1 MEKKSIGQEKGNRS
15 ELTVKMF
22 GKFQVENEKGI
33 LNKENMRSEMLTR
46 LLAYMISRREKDMTA
61 QELIDVLWPDDQ
73 SDNPAGALKNLMYRL
88 RKLMSRTWGDG
99 GKYIVTGRGAY
110 QLNPEFVFHID
121 IEEFEECCRQVFNS
135 EDPAV
140 QQENGKRAVELYQ
153 GMFLSELSSEY
164 WVVSIA
170 TYYHSIYLTMV
181 KKLAALLEKEK
192 KFTDVEE
199 ICGKAIQIEPL
210 DEEIHCFLLR
220 AMIADNK
227 QQLAASH
234 YKETVKLLYDSLG
247 VRPSGEMESIYE
259 ELQKIQHDHE
269 SNIDIIQ
276 EDLREEKASGAF
288 FCEYGV
294 FRKIYALE
302 SRSSRRLGISVHLA
316 LVSLYLDFQIQK
328 DDQDYTDLIGVG
340 MSVLEETLMKK
351 LRSSDIVCRYSVN
364 QFLVMLPACQYEDAK
379 MVVNRLKDSFYRS
392 GKTGR
397 LLLQYSIDELDVD

>member
-1 MEKKSIGQEKGNRS
+1 MEKKNCS
-15 ELTVKMF
+15 ELTVRMF
-22 GKFQVENEKGI
+22 GKFQTENEKGI

-46 LLAYMISRREKDMTA
+46 LLAYMISHREKDMTA
-61 QELIDVLWPDDQ
+61 QELIDVLWPEDQ
-73 SDNPAGALKNLMYRL
+73 SDNPSGALKNLMYRL
-88 RKLMSRTWGDG
+88 RKLMNNTWGES

-110 QLNPEFVFHID
+110 QLNPEFVFHVD

-181 KKLAALLEKEK
+181 KRLAALLEKEK

-247 VRPSGEMESIYE
+247 VRPSGEMENIYE

-269 SNIDIIQ
+269 SNIVIIQ

-316 LVSLYLDFQIQK
+316 LISLYLDFQIQK
-328 DDQDYTDLIGVG
+328 EGQDYTDLIGEG
-340 MSVLEETLMKK
+340 MSVLEETLMKR

-392 GKTGR
+392 GKTNK

>member
-135 EDPAV
+135 EGPAV

>member
-153 GMFLSELSSEY
+153 GMFLSDLSSEY

>member
-1 MEKKSIGQEKGNRS
+1 MEKKNLAKMKENHSALNI
-15 ELTVKMF
+15 KMF
-22 GKFQVENEKGI
+22 GKFQIENENGM

-46 LLAYMISRREKDMTA
+46 LLAYMVSHREKDMTA

-73 SDNPAGALKNLMYRL
+73 SDNPSGALKNLMYRL
-88 RKLMSRTWGDG
+88 RKLMNRTWGEDG
-99 GKYIVTGRGAY
+99 RYIITGRGAY
-110 QLNPEFVFHID
+110 QLNPELVVHVD

-140 QQENGKRAVELYQ
+140 QQENGKKAVELYQ

-164 WVVSIA
+164 WVISIA

-192 KFTDVEE
+192 QFTDVEE
-199 ICGKAIQIEPL
+199 ICAKAIQIEPL

-227 QQLAASH
+227 QKLASDH

-247 VRPSGEMESIYE
+247 VRPSGEMETIYE

-276 EDLREEKASGAF
+276 EELREEKTSGAF

-302 SRSSRRLGISVHLA
+302 SRSSSRLGISVHLA
-316 LVSLYLDFQIQK
+316 LVSLYLDFQVSK
-328 DDQDYTDLIGVG
+328 DKNDYAGLIGEG
-340 MSVLEETLMKK
+340 MKVLEDILLKR

-379 MVVNRLKDSFYRS
+379 MVVNRLKDSFYKS
-392 GKTGR
+392 GKTNK
-397 LLLQYSIDELDVD
+397 LLLQYSIDELNVD

>member
-1 MEKKSIGQEKGNRS
+1 MEKKNCS
-15 ELTVKMF
+15 ELTVRMF
-22 GKFQVENEKGI
+22 SKFQTENEKGI

-46 LLAYMISRREKDMTA
+46 LLAYMISHREKDMTA
-61 QELIDVLWPDDQ
+61 QELIDVLWPEDQ
-73 SDNPAGALKNLMYRL
+73 SDNPSGALKNLMYRL
-88 RKLMSRTWGDG
+88 RKLMNNTWGES

-110 QLNPEFVFHID
+110 QLNPEFVFHVD

-181 KKLAALLEKEK
+181 KRLAALLEKEK

-247 VRPSGEMESIYE
+247 VRPSGEMENIYE

-328 DDQDYTDLIGVG
+328 EGQDYTDLIGEG
-340 MSVLEETLMKK
+340 MSVLEETLMKR

-379 MVVNRLKDSFYRS
+379 MVVNRLKDSFYKS
-392 GKTGR
+392 GKTNK

>member
-1 MEKKSIGQEKGNRS
+1 MEKKNCS
-15 ELTVKMF
+15 ELTVRMF
-22 GKFQVENEKGI
+22 GKFQTENEKGI

-46 LLAYMISRREKDMTA
+46 LLAYMISHREKDMTA
-61 QELIDVLWPDDQ
+61 QELIDVLWPEDQ
-73 SDNPAGALKNLMYRL
+73 SDNPSGALKNLMYRL
-88 RKLMSRTWGDG
+88 RKLMNNTWGES

-110 QLNPEFVFHID
+110 QLNPEFVFHVD

-135 EDPAV
+135 EDPVV

-181 KKLAALLEKEK
+181 KRLAALLEKEK

-247 VRPSGEMESIYE
+247 VRPSGEMENIYE

-316 LVSLYLDFQIQK
+316 LISLYLDFQIQK
-328 DDQDYTDLIGVG
+328 EGQDYTDLIGEG
-340 MSVLEETLMKK
+340 MSVLEETLMKR

-392 GKTGR
+392 GKTNK

>member
-1 MEKKSIGQEKGNRS
+1 MEKKNLAKMKENHSALNIR
-15 ELTVKMF
+15 MF
-22 GKFQVENEKGI
+22 GKFQIENENGM

-46 LLAYMISRREKDMTA
+46 LLAYMVSHREKDMTA

-73 SDNPAGALKNLMYRL
+73 SDNPSGALKNHMYRL
-88 RKLMSRTWGDG
+88 RKLMNRTWGEDG
-99 GKYIVTGRGAY
+99 RYIITGRGAY
-110 QLNPEFVFHID
+110 QLNPELVVHVD

-140 QQENGKRAVELYQ
+140 QQENGKKAVELYQ

-164 WVVSIA
+164 WVISIA

-192 KFTDVEE
+192 QFTDVEE
-199 ICGKAIQIEPL
+199 ICAKAIQIEPL

-227 QQLAASH
+227 QKLASNH

-247 VRPSGEMESIYE
+247 VRPSGEMETIYE

-276 EDLREEKASGAF
+276 EELREEKTSGAF

-302 SRSSRRLGISVHLA
+302 SRSSSRLGISVHLA
-316 LVSLYLDFQIQK
+316 LVSLYLDFQVSK
-328 DDQDYTDLIGVG
+328 DKNDYASLIGEG
-340 MSVLEETLMKK
+340 MKVLEDTLLKR

-379 MVVNRLKDSFYRS
+379 MVVNRLKDSFYKS
-392 GKTGR
+392 GKTNK
-397 LLLQYSIDELDVD
+397 LLLQYSIDELNVD

>member
-181 KKLAALLEKEK
+181 KRLAALLEKEK

-247 VRPSGEMESIYE
+247 VRPSGEMENIYE

-328 DDQDYTDLIGVG
+328 EGQDYTDLIGEG
-340 MSVLEETLMKK
+340 MSVLEETLMKR

-379 MVVNRLKDSFYRS
+379 MVVSRLKDSFYRS
-392 GKTGR
+392 GKTNK

>member
-302 SRSSRRLGISVHLA
+302 SRSSRRLGISVHMA

-379 MVVNRLKDSFYRS
+379 MVVNRLKDSSYRS

>member
-1 MEKKSIGQEKGNRS
+1 MEKKNCS
-15 ELTVKMF
+15 ELTVRMF
-22 GKFQVENEKGI
+22 GKFQTENEKGI

-46 LLAYMISRREKDMTA
+46 LLAYMISHREKDMTA
-61 QELIDVLWPDDQ
+61 QELIDVLWPEDQ
-73 SDNPAGALKNLMYRL
+73 SDNPSGALKNLMYRL
-88 RKLMSRTWGDG
+88 RKLMNNTWGES

-110 QLNPEFVFHID
+110 QLNPEFVFHVD

-181 KKLAALLEKEK
+181 KRLAALLEKEK

-247 VRPSGEMESIYE
+247 VRPSGEMENIYE

-316 LVSLYLDFQIQK
+316 LISLYLDFQIQK
-328 DDQDYTDLIGVG
+328 EGQDYTDLIGEG
-340 MSVLEETLMKK
+340 MSVLEETLMKR

-392 GKTGR
+392 GKTNK

>member
-1 MEKKSIGQEKGNRS
+1 MEKKNLAKMKENHSALNI
-15 ELTVKMF
+15 KMF
-22 GKFQVENEKGI
+22 GKFQIENENGM

-46 LLAYMISRREKDMTA
+46 LLAYMVSHREKDMTA

-73 SDNPAGALKNLMYRL
+73 SDNPSGALKNLMYRL
-88 RKLMSRTWGDG
+88 RKLMNRTWGEDG
-99 GKYIVTGRGAY
+99 RYIITGRGAY
-110 QLNPEFVFHID
+110 QLNPELVVHVD

-140 QQENGKRAVELYQ
+140 QQENGKKAVELYQ

-164 WVVSIA
+164 WVISIA

-192 KFTDVEE
+192 QFTDVEE
-199 ICGKAIQIEPL
+199 ICAKAIQIEPL

-227 QQLAASH
+227 QKLASNH

-247 VRPSGEMESIYE
+247 VRPSGEMETIYE

-276 EDLREEKASGAF
+276 EELREEKTSGAF

-302 SRSSRRLGISVHLA
+302 SRSSSRLGISVHLA
-316 LVSLYLDFQIQK
+316 LVSLYLDFQVSK
-328 DDQDYTDLIGVG
+328 DKNDYASLIGEG
-340 MSVLEETLMKK
+340 MKVLEDTLLKR

-379 MVVNRLKDSFYRS
+379 MVVNRLKDSFYKS
-392 GKTGR
+392 GKTNK
-397 LLLQYSIDELDVD
+397 LLLQYSIDELNVD

>member
-1 MEKKSIGQEKGNRS
+1 MEKKNLAKMKENHSALKIR
-15 ELTVKMF
+15 MF
-22 GKFQVENEKGI
+22 GKFQIENDNGM

-46 LLAYMISRREKDMTA
+46 LLAYMVSHREKDMTA

-73 SDNPAGALKNLMYRL
+73 SDNPSGALKNLMYRL
-88 RKLMSRTWGDG
+88 RKLMNRTWGEDG
-99 GKYIVTGRGAY
+99 RYIITGRGAY
-110 QLNPEFVFHID
+110 QLNPELVVHVD

-140 QQENGKRAVELYQ
+140 QQENGKKAVELYQ

-164 WVVSIA
+164 WVISIA

-192 KFTDVEE
+192 QFTDVEE
-199 ICGKAIQIEPL
+199 ICAKAIQIEPL

-227 QQLAASH
+227 QKLASDH

-247 VRPSGEMESIYE
+247 VRPSGEMETIYE

-276 EDLREEKASGAF
+276 EELREEKTSGAF

-302 SRSSRRLGISVHLA
+302 SRSSSRLGISVHLA
-316 LVSLYLDFQIQK
+316 LVSLYLDFQVSK
-328 DDQDYTDLIGVG
+328 DKNDYASLIGEG
-340 MSVLEETLMKK
+340 MKVLEDTLLKR

-379 MVVNRLKDSFYRS
+379 MVVNRLKESFYKS
-392 GKTGR
+392 GKTNK
-397 LLLQYSIDELDVD
+397 LLLQYSIDELNVD

>member
-1 MEKKSIGQEKGNRS
+1 MEKKNCS
-15 ELTVKMF
+15 ELTVRMF
-22 GKFQVENEKGI
+22 GKFQTENEKGI

-46 LLAYMISRREKDMTA
+46 LLAYMISHREKDMTA
-61 QELIDVLWPDDQ
+61 QELIDVLWPEDQ
-73 SDNPAGALKNLMYRL
+73 SDNPSGALKNLMYRL
-88 RKLMSRTWGDG
+88 RKLMNNTWGES

-110 QLNPEFVFHID
+110 QLNPEFVFHVD

-181 KKLAALLEKEK
+181 KRLAALLEKEK

-247 VRPSGEMESIYE
+247 VRPSGEMENIYE

-269 SNIDIIQ
+269 SNINIIQ

-316 LVSLYLDFQIQK
+316 LISLYLDFQIQK
-328 DDQDYTDLIGVG
+328 EGQDYTDLIGEG
-340 MSVLEETLMKK
+340 MSVLEETLMKR

-392 GKTGR
+392 GKTNK

>member
-1 MEKKSIGQEKGNRS
+1 MEKKNLAKMKENHSALNIR
-15 ELTVKMF
+15 MF
-22 GKFQVENEKGI
+22 GKFQIENENGM

-46 LLAYMISRREKDMTA
+46 LLAYMVSHREKDMTA

-73 SDNPAGALKNLMYRL
+73 SDNPSGALKNLMYRL
-88 RKLMSRTWGDG
+88 RKLMNRTWGEDG
-99 GKYIVTGRGAY
+99 RYIITGRGAY
-110 QLNPEFVFHID
+110 QLNPELVVHVD

-140 QQENGKRAVELYQ
+140 QQENGKKAVELYQ

-164 WVVSIA
+164 WVISIA

-192 KFTDVEE
+192 QFTDVEE
-199 ICGKAIQIEPL
+199 ICAKAIQIEPL

-227 QQLAASH
+227 QKLASNH

-247 VRPSGEMESIYE
+247 VRPSGEMETIYE

-276 EDLREEKASGAF
+276 EELREEKTSGAF

-302 SRSSRRLGISVHLA
+302 SRSSSRLGISVHLA
-316 LVSLYLDFQIQK
+316 LVSLYLDFQVSK
-328 DDQDYTDLIGVG
+328 DKNDYAGLIGEG
-340 MSVLEETLMKK
+340 MKVLEDTLLKR

-379 MVVNRLKDSFYRS
+379 MVVNRLKDSFYKS
-392 GKTGR
+392 GKTNK
-397 LLLQYSIDELDVD
+397 LLLQYSIDELNVD

>member
-1 MEKKSIGQEKGNRS
+1 MEKKNCS
-15 ELTVKMF
+15 ELTVRMF
-22 GKFQVENEKGI
+22 GKFQTENEKGI

-46 LLAYMISRREKDMTA
+46 LLAYMISHREKDMTA
-61 QELIDVLWPDDQ
+61 QELIDVLWPEDQ
-73 SDNPAGALKNLMYRL
+73 SDNPSGALKNLMYRL
-88 RKLMSRTWGDG
+88 RKLMNNTWGES

-110 QLNPEFVFHID
+110 QLNPEFVFHVD

-181 KKLAALLEKEK
+181 KRLAALLEKEK

-247 VRPSGEMESIYE
+247 VRPSGEMENIYE

-316 LVSLYLDFQIQK
+316 LISLYLDFQIQK
-328 DDQDYTDLIGVG
+328 EGQDYTDLIGEG
-340 MSVLEETLMKK
+340 MSVLEETLMKR

-379 MVVNRLKDSFYRS
+379 VVVNRLKDSFYRS
-392 GKTGR
+392 GKTNK

>member
-164 WVVSIA
+164 WVVSTA

-340 MSVLEETLMKK
+340 MSVLEEILMKK

>member
-1 MEKKSIGQEKGNRS
+1 MEKKNLAKMKENHSALNIR
-15 ELTVKMF
+15 MF
-22 GKFQVENEKGI
+22 GKFQIENENGM

-46 LLAYMISRREKDMTA
+46 LLAYMVSHREKDMTA

-73 SDNPAGALKNLMYRL
+73 SDNPSGALKNLMYRL
-88 RKLMSRTWGDG
+88 RKLMNRTWGEDG
-99 GKYIVTGRGAY
+99 RYIITGRGAY
-110 QLNPEFVFHID
+110 QLNPELVVHVD

-140 QQENGKRAVELYQ
+140 QQENGKKAVELYQ

-164 WVVSIA
+164 WVISIA

-192 KFTDVEE
+192 QFTDVEE
-199 ICGKAIQIEPL
+199 ICAKAIQIEPL

-227 QQLAASH
+227 QKLASDH

-247 VRPSGEMESIYE
+247 VRPSGEMETIYE

-276 EDLREEKASGAF
+276 EELREEKTSGAF

-302 SRSSRRLGISVHLA
+302 SRSSSRLGISVHLA
-316 LVSLYLDFQIQK
+316 LVSLYLDFQVSK
-328 DDQDYTDLIGVG
+328 DKNDYASLIGEG
-340 MSVLEETLMKK
+340 MKVLEDTLLKR
-351 LRSSDIVCRYSVN
+351 LRSSDIACRYSVN

-379 MVVNRLKDSFYRS
+379 MVVNRLKDSFYKS
-392 GKTGR
+392 GKTNK
-397 LLLQYSIDELDVD
+397 LLLQYSIDELNVD

>member
-328 DDQDYTDLIGVG
+328 DYQDYTDLIGVG

>member
-1 MEKKSIGQEKGNRS
+1 MEKKNLAKMKENHSALNI
-15 ELTVKMF
+15 KMF
-22 GKFQVENEKGI
+22 GKFQIENENGM

-46 LLAYMISRREKDMTA
+46 LLAYMVSHREKDMTA

-73 SDNPAGALKNLMYRL
+73 SDNPSGALKNLMYRL
-88 RKLMSRTWGDG
+88 RKLMNRTWGEDG
-99 GKYIVTGRGAY
+99 RYIITGRGAY
-110 QLNPEFVFHID
+110 QLNPELVVHVD

-140 QQENGKRAVELYQ
+140 QQENGKKAVELYQ

-164 WVVSIA
+164 WVISIA

-192 KFTDVEE
+192 QFTDVEE
-199 ICGKAIQIEPL
+199 ICAKAIQIEPL

-227 QQLAASH
+227 QKLASDH

-247 VRPSGEMESIYE
+247 VRPSGEMETIYE

-276 EDLREEKASGAF
+276 EELREEKTSGAF

-302 SRSSRRLGISVHLA
+302 SRSGSRLGISVHLA
-316 LVSLYLDFQIQK
+316 LVSLYLDFQVSK
-328 DDQDYTDLIGVG
+328 DKNDYASLIGEG
-340 MSVLEETLMKK
+340 MKVLEDTLLKR

-379 MVVNRLKDSFYRS
+379 MVVNRLKDSFYKS
-392 GKTGR
+392 GKTNK
-397 LLLQYSIDELDVD
+397 LLLQYSIDELNVD

>member
-1 MEKKSIGQEKGNRS
+1 MEKRNSEKGRS
-15 ELTVKMF
+15 GLTVKMF
-22 GKFQVENEKGI
+22 GKFQIGNEDGI

-46 LLAYMISRREKDMTA
+46 LLAYMVSHREKDMTA
-61 QELIDVLWPDDQ
+61 QDMIDVLWPDDK

-88 RKLMSRTWGDG
+88 RKLMVHTWGED
-99 GKYIVTGRGAY
+99 GKYIVTGRGTY
-110 QLNPEFVFHID
+110 RLNPELDFHVD

-135 EDPAV
+135 KDSAV

-181 KKLAALLEKEK
+181 KRLAALLEKEK
-192 KFTDVEE
+192 LFTDAEE
-199 ICGKAIQIEPL
+199 ICGKAIQIEAL
-210 DEEIHCFLLR
+210 DEELHCLLLR

-227 QQLAASH
+227 QKLAIDH

-247 VRPSGEMESIYE
+247 VKPSQEMEAIYE

-269 SNIDIIQ
+269 SDIDIIQ
-276 EDLREEKASGAF
+276 KELREEKVQGAF

-294 FRKIYALE
+294 FRKIYILE
-302 SRSSRRLGISVHLA
+302 SRSSRRMGISVHLA
-316 LVSLYLDFQIQK
+316 LVSLYLDLQVKK
-328 DDQDYTDLIGVG
+328 DRQDYASLIGEG
-340 MSVLEETLMKK
+340 MSLLKKTLMRG

-392 GKTGR
+392 GKNSK

>member
-1 MEKKSIGQEKGNRS
+1 MEKKNCS
-15 ELTVKMF
+15 ELTVRMF
-22 GKFQVENEKGI
+22 GKFQTENENGI

-46 LLAYMISRREKDMTA
+46 LLAYMISHREKDMTA
-61 QELIDVLWPDDQ
+61 QELIDVLWPEDQ
-73 SDNPAGALKNLMYRL
+73 SDNPSGALKNLMYRL
-88 RKLMSRTWGDG
+88 RKLMNNTWGES

-110 QLNPEFVFHID
+110 QLNPEFVFHVD

-181 KKLAALLEKEK
+181 KRLAALLEKEK

-247 VRPSGEMESIYE
+247 VRPSGEMENIYE

-328 DDQDYTDLIGVG
+328 EGQDYTDLIGEG
-340 MSVLEETLMKK
+340 MSVLEETLMKR

-392 GKTGR
+392 GKTNK

>member
-1 MEKKSIGQEKGNRS
+1 MEKKNLAKMKENHSALNIR
-15 ELTVKMF
+15 MF
-22 GKFQVENEKGI
+22 GKFQIENENGM

-46 LLAYMISRREKDMTA
+46 LLAYMVSHREKDMTA

-73 SDNPAGALKNLMYRL
+73 SDNPSGALKNLMYRL
-88 RKLMSRTWGDG
+88 RKLMNRTWGEDG
-99 GKYIVTGRGAY
+99 RYIITGRGAY
-110 QLNPEFVFHID
+110 QLNPELVVHVD

-140 QQENGKRAVELYQ
+140 QQENGKKAVELYQ

-164 WVVSIA
+164 WVISIA

-192 KFTDVEE
+192 QFTDVEE
-199 ICGKAIQIEPL
+199 ICAKAIQIEPL

-227 QQLAASH
+227 QKLASDH

-247 VRPSGEMESIYE
+247 VRPSGEMETIYE

-276 EDLREEKASGAF
+276 EELREEKTSGAF

-302 SRSSRRLGISVHLA
+302 SRSSSRLGISVHLA
-316 LVSLYLDFQIQK
+316 LVSLYLDFQVSK
-328 DDQDYTDLIGVG
+328 DKNDYASLIGEG
-340 MSVLEETLMKK
+340 MKVLEDTLLKR

-379 MVVNRLKDSFYRS
+379 MVVNRLRDSFYKS
-392 GKTGR
+392 GKTNK
-397 LLLQYSIDELDVD
+397 LLLQYSIDELNVD

>member
-22 GKFQVENEKGI
+22 GKFQIENENGI

-46 LLAYMISRREKDMTA
+46 LLAYMISHREKDMTA
-61 QELIDVLWPDDQ
+61 QELIDVLWPEDQ
-73 SDNPAGALKNLMYRL
+73 SDNPSGALKNLMYRL
-88 RKLMSRTWGDG
+88 RKLMNNTWGDG

>member
-1 MEKKSIGQEKGNRS
+1 MEKKNCS
-15 ELTVKMF
+15 ELTVRMF
-22 GKFQVENEKGI
+22 GKFQTENENGI

-46 LLAYMISRREKDMTA
+46 LLAYMISHREKDMTA
-61 QELIDVLWPDDQ
+61 QELIDVLWPEDQ
-73 SDNPAGALKNLMYRL
+73 SDNPSGALKNLMYRL
-88 RKLMSRTWGDG
+88 RKLMNNTWGES

-110 QLNPEFVFHID
+110 QLNPEFVFHVD

-135 EDPAV
+135 EDPVV

-181 KKLAALLEKEK
+181 KRLAALLEKEK

-247 VRPSGEMESIYE
+247 VRPSGEMENIYE

-316 LVSLYLDFQIQK
+316 LISLYLDFQIQK
-328 DDQDYTDLIGVG
+328 EGQDYTDLIGEG
-340 MSVLEETLMKK
+340 MSVLEETLMKR

-392 GKTGR
+392 GKTNK

>member
-1 MEKKSIGQEKGNRS
+1 MEKKNCS
-15 ELTVKMF
+15 ELTVRMF
-22 GKFQVENEKGI
+22 GKFQTENEKGI

-46 LLAYMISRREKDMTA
+46 LLAYMISHREKDMTA
-61 QELIDVLWPDDQ
+61 QELIDVLWPEDQ
-73 SDNPAGALKNLMYRL
+73 SDNPSGALKNLMYRL
-88 RKLMSRTWGDG
+88 RKLMNNTWGES

-110 QLNPEFVFHID
+110 QLNPEFVFHVD

-181 KKLAALLEKEK
+181 KRLAALLEKEK

-247 VRPSGEMESIYE
+247 VRPSGEMENIYE

-328 DDQDYTDLIGVG
+328 EGQDYTDLIGEG
-340 MSVLEETLMKK
+340 MSVLEETLMKR

-392 GKTGR
+392 GKTNK
-397 LLLQYSIDELDVD
+397 LLL

>member
-328 DDQDYTDLIGVG
+328 DDQDYMNLIGVG

>member
-397 LLLQYSIDELDVD
+397 PLLQYSIDELDVD

>member
-1 MEKKSIGQEKGNRS
+1 MEKKNLAKMKENHSALNIR
-15 ELTVKMF
+15 MF
-22 GKFQVENEKGI
+22 GKFQIENENGM

-46 LLAYMISRREKDMTA
+46 LLAYMVSHREKDMTA

-73 SDNPAGALKNLMYRL
+73 SDNPSGALKNLMYRL
-88 RKLMSRTWGDG
+88 RKLMNRTWGEDG
-99 GKYIVTGRGAY
+99 RYIITGRGAY
-110 QLNPEFVFHID
+110 QLNPELVVHVD

-140 QQENGKRAVELYQ
+140 QQENGKKAVELYQ

-164 WVVSIA
+164 WVISIA

-192 KFTDVEE
+192 QFTDVEE
-199 ICGKAIQIEPL
+199 ICAKAIQIEPL

-227 QQLAASH
+227 QKLASDH

-247 VRPSGEMESIYE
+247 VRLSGEMETIYE

-276 EDLREEKASGAF
+276 EELREEKTSGAF

-302 SRSSRRLGISVHLA
+302 SRSSSRLGISVHLA
-316 LVSLYLDFQIQK
+316 LVSLYLDFQVSK
-328 DDQDYTDLIGVG
+328 DKNDYASLIGEG
-340 MSVLEETLMKK
+340 MKVLEDTLLKR

-379 MVVNRLKDSFYRS
+379 MVVNRLKDSFYKS
-392 GKTGR
+392 GKTNK
-397 LLLQYSIDELDVD
+397 LLL

>member
-1 MEKKSIGQEKGNRS
+1 MEKKNCS
-15 ELTVKMF
+15 ELTVRMF
-22 GKFQVENEKGI
+22 GKFQIENESGI

-46 LLAYMISRREKDMTA
+46 LLAYMISHREKDMTA
-61 QELIDVLWPDDQ
+61 QELIDVLWPEDQ
-73 SDNPAGALKNLMYRL
+73 SDNPSGALKNLMYRL
-88 RKLMSRTWGDG
+88 RKLMNNTWGES

-110 QLNPEFVFHID
+110 QLNPEFVFHVD

-181 KKLAALLEKEK
+181 KRLAALLEKEK

-247 VRPSGEMESIYE
+247 VRPSGEMENIYE

-328 DDQDYTDLIGVG
+328 EGQDYTDLIGEG
-340 MSVLEETLMKK
+340 MSVLEETLIKR

-392 GKTGR
+392 GKTNK

>member
-1 MEKKSIGQEKGNRS
+1 MEKKNLAKMKENHSALNI
-15 ELTVKMF
+15 KMF
-22 GKFQVENEKGI
+22 GKFQIENENGM
-33 LNKENMRSEMLTR
+33 LNKENMRSEMLAR
-46 LLAYMISRREKDMTA
+46 LLAYMVSHREKDMTA

-73 SDNPAGALKNLMYRL
+73 SDNPSGALKNLMYRL
-88 RKLMSRTWGDG
+88 RKLMNRTWGEDG
-99 GKYIVTGRGAY
+99 RYIITGRGAY
-110 QLNPEFVFHID
+110 QLNPELVVHVD

-140 QQENGKRAVELYQ
+140 QQENGKKAVELYQ

-164 WVVSIA
+164 WVISIA

-192 KFTDVEE
+192 QFTDVEE
-199 ICGKAIQIEPL
+199 ICAKAIQIEPL

-227 QQLAASH
+227 QKLASDH

-247 VRPSGEMESIYE
+247 VRPSGEMETIYE

-276 EDLREEKASGAF
+276 EELREEKTSGAF

-302 SRSSRRLGISVHLA
+302 SRSGSRLGISVHLA
-316 LVSLYLDFQIQK
+316 LVSLYLDFQVSK
-328 DDQDYTDLIGVG
+328 DKNDYASLIGEG
-340 MSVLEETLMKK
+340 MKVLEDTLLKR

-379 MVVNRLKDSFYRS
+379 MVVNRLKDSFYKS
-392 GKTGR
+392 GKTNK
-397 LLLQYSIDELDVD
+397 LLLQYSIDELNVD

>member
-181 KKLAALLEKEK
+181 KRLAALLEKEK

-247 VRPSGEMESIYE
+247 VRPSGEMENIYE

-328 DDQDYTDLIGVG
+328 EGQDYTDLIGEG
-340 MSVLEETLMKK
+340 MSVLEETLMKR

-392 GKTGR
+392 GKTNK

>member
-276 EDLREEKASGAF
+276 EDLRKEKASGAF

>member
-1 MEKKSIGQEKGNRS
+1 MEKKNCS
-15 ELTVKMF
+15 ELTVRMF
-22 GKFQVENEKGI
+22 GKFQTENEKGI

-164 WVVSIA
+164 WVVSTA

>member
-1 MEKKSIGQEKGNRS
+1 MEKKRIGQEKGNRS

>member
-1 MEKKSIGQEKGNRS
+1 MEKKNCS
-15 ELTVKMF
+15 ELTVRMF
-22 GKFQVENEKGI
+22 GKFQTENEKGI

-46 LLAYMISRREKDMTA
+46 LLAYMISHREKDMTA
-61 QELIDVLWPDDQ
+61 QELIDVLWPEDQ
-73 SDNPAGALKNLMYRL
+73 SDNPSGALKNLMYRL
-88 RKLMSRTWGDG
+88 RKLMNNTWGES

-110 QLNPEFVFHID
+110 QLNPEFVFHVD

-181 KKLAALLEKEK
+181 KRLAALLEKEK

-247 VRPSGEMESIYE
+247 VRPSGEMENIYE

-302 SRSSRRLGISVHLA
+302 SRSSRVWG
-316 LVSLYLDFQIQK
+316 FQ
-328 DDQDYTDLIGVG
+328 
-340 MSVLEETLMKK
+340 
-351 LRSSDIVCRYSVN
+351 
-364 QFLVMLPACQYEDAK
+364 
-379 MVVNRLKDSFYRS
+379 
-392 GKTGR
+392 
-397 LLLQYSIDELDVD
+397 SIWR